1 MNEFKKFIE
10 LSRILGQRSDF
21 VQGAGGNV
29 SIKIDSQKMLIKA
42 SGWRL
47 SDIDENSGLVEV
59 NLNQKNNRNFIFKG
73 TRNFLSTRDLPKG
86 ERPSIE
92 TGFHTFL
99 DKFVIH
105 THSVYAN
112 IIACAVNGKL
122 LWKEIS
128 KDFDFGAIWVG
139 YSSPGE
145 NLALAVKK
153 SANDYKNEHLKM
165 PEVIL
170 MQNHGLII
178 SGDNLDRVFELH
190 NEIQEIIK
198 ARLNLGDNF
207 PEIKISETS
216 GGFKSQTRYLKD
228 FIKNNYFLIENF
240 SKNILFPDQAVFCN
254 SIGGKILINE
264 ANGDIFYKTNYKEAL
279 AIEENLTAWA
289 YIVGCAKD
297 CGLASKFLSLKDV
310 DYINNMESEKYR
322 QQLLEK

>member
-10 LSRILGQRSDF
+10 LSRLLGQRPDF
-21 VQGAGGNV
+21 IQGTGGNV
-29 SIKIDSQKMLIKA
+29 SIKIDSQKMLIKT

-47 SDIDENSGLVEV
+47 SDINENSGLVEI
-59 NLNQKNNRNFIFKG
+59 NLNQKNNDNFVFEKSW
-73 TRNFLSTRDLPKG
+73 NL
-86 ERPSIE
+86 RPSIE
-92 TGFHTFL
+92 TGFHAFL

-153 SANDYKNEHLKM
+153 SVNDYKNKHLKM
-165 PEVIL
+165 PEAIL
-170 MQNHGLII
+170 MQNHGLIV

-190 NEIQEIIK
+190 NKIQEIIK
-198 ARLNLGDNF
+198 TRLNLGNNF
-207 PEIKISETS
+207 PEIKISETN

-254 SIGGKILINE
+254 SIGEKILINE
-264 ANGDIFYKTNYKEAL
+264 AAGDIFYKASQKEAL
-279 AIEENLTAWA
+279 TIEENLTAWA
-289 YIVGCAKD
+289 YIIDCAKD
-297 CGLASKFLSLKDV
+297 CGLVLNFISSKDI
-310 DYINNMESEKYR
+310 DYVNNMKSEKYR
-322 QQLLEK
+322 QQLLKK